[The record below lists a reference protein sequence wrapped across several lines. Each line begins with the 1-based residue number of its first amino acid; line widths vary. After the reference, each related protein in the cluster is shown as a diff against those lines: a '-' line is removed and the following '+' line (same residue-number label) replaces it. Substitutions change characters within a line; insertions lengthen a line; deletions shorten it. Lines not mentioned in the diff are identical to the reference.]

1 MSQLL
6 PGVFFL
12 ISIACLSYM
21 GWRFLRN
28 QDYTKALVVIIVI
41 AAVLRVFSST
51 DPCLHDWD
59 ERYHALVAKNL
70 IEHPLTPTLHDHPVL
85 EFDNDNWVGSNIWL
99 GKPSFPL
106 WLMSGS
112 IAVFGNNVLAVRLPS
127 ILLGLLAVWL
137 TFLIGR
143 KLFDAR
149 IGLLAAYF
157 HAINGLVIEL
167 VGGKVSSDHVE
178 LCFIVM
184 VEIAIYLIVLNQ
196 RPKPSLKL
204 AFFAGIFMGLAFLS
218 KWYPA
223 LIVIPVWLTFLI
235 AYKAFK
241 WKLFFKQGALLLF
254 GFLITTL
261 PWVFYMLASYP
272 EEMNAILFN
281 ALSAYSETV
290 ESHVAPTYYYFHK
303 LLVIF
308 NELIYLALGFFIY
321 RLLKTEKRGPY
332 LGLLIWILIPLV
344 IFTMAETKRQTYLLI
359 SAPAF
364 FIIVSWFWFYLRD
377 FYVNARYK
385 IINGILLVALIAL
398 PVRYMVERSKLFGGR
413 ALQSEFY
420 QYSDQQLAV
429 LDNKTIV
436 FGTDDYVEMMFHTDV
451 YAAYRKIPSEE
462 KMKALKSEGFTI
474 LIVENSVFIP
484 FDPK

>member
-1 MSQLL
+1 MSQILSGIFL
-6 PGVFFL
+6 L
-12 ISIACLSYM
+12 ISIGCLSYS

-28 QDYTKALVVIIVI
+28 RDYTKALILILVIG
-41 AAVLRVFSST
+41 AVLRVIGT
-51 DPCLHDWD
+51 KDPYLHAWD
-59 ERYHALVAKNL
+59 ERYHALVSKNL

-85 EFDNDNWVGSNIWL
+85 EFDNDNWTGSNIWL

-106 WLMSGS
+106 WIMSGS
-112 IAVFGNNVLAVRLPS
+112 IAIFGNNLLAVRLPS

-143 KLFDAR
+143 KLFDER
-149 IGLLAAYF
+149 IGLMAAYF

-184 VEIAIYLIVLNQ
+184 VEVSVYLVILNL

-204 AFFAGIFMGLAFLS
+204 TFFAGIFMGLAFLS

-223 LIVIPVWLTFLI
+223 LIVLPVWLTFLVTYGKFNWRI
-235 AYKAFK
+235 
-241 WKLFFKQGALLLF
+241 FFKQGALLLI
-254 GFLITTL
+254 GFSIVTL
-261 PWVFYMLASYP
+261 PWVLYIRSIYP

-290 ESHVAPTYYYFHK
+290 HSHSAPIYYYFNK

-321 RLLKTEKRGPY
+321 RLFKTEKRWAY
-332 LGLLIWILIPLV
+332 LGLIIWILVPLV

-364 FIIVSWFWFYLRD
+364 FIVVSWFWFSLRD
-377 FYVNARYK
+377 FYLNARYK
-385 IINGILLVALIAL
+385 IINGILLFALIAL
-398 PVRYMVERSKLFGGR
+398 PVRYMIERSKLFGGNELI
-413 ALQSEFY
+413 AEFY
-420 QYSDQQLAV
+420 YLSDEQLAI
-429 LDNKTIV
+429 LDDKTIV

-451 YAAYRKIPSEE
+451 YAAYRKIPMDE
-462 KMKALKSEGFTI
+462 KMIELEREGFEIYI
-474 LIVENSVFIP
+474 LDNRQFVP
-484 FDPK
+484 FNP